1 MVQCV
6 VSLDI
11 FTRRSFI
18 LTHPTGVPKYSV
30 TRKNIPRNYTL
41 NCPIIKIYSFP
52 RIIHILSYNEVNYHY
67 RTLCLKINLFTRVV
81 LKHSVFIFGK
91 RHPALHNLYFV
102 SFSPVIGSFSI
113 DNGNCSENVSFKMN
127 SCFFN
132 LCCVYSNLLKMASVG
147 EFPQRWFL
155 ENRTKV

>member
-91 RHPALHNLYFV
+91 RHPALRHNLYFV
-102 SFSPVIGSFSI
+102 SFFS
-113 DNGNCSENVSFKMN
+113 GNEGALASTTATAAKTSV
-127 SCFFN
+127 
-132 LCCVYSNLLKMASVG
+132 LK
-147 EFPQRWFL
+147 
-155 ENRTKV
+155 